1 MLSALPIAVEE
12 EMVSS
17 LSCFLGS
24 FLAFQDK
31 TFENYGISDGITK
44 KQRQIASNS
53 SLPNLWKAL
62 IPLAFSK
69 SGA

>member
-1 MLSALPIAVEE
+1 VSACDLLLE
-12 EMVSS
+12 
-17 LSCFLGS
+17 LLLGS
-24 FLAFQDK
+24 FLAFLDK

-62 IPLAFSK
+62 IPFAFSK